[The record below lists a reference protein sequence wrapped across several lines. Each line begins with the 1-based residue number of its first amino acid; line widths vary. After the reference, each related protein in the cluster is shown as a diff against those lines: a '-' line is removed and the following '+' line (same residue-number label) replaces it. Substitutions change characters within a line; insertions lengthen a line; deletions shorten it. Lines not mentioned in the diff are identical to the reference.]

1 LREAEVWR
9 SLSVN
14 ALTSEQAFHT
24 LTDLK
29 DTAGALLSERACS
42 FTEIDDAKLR
52 ERFVRAHA
60 TSEPPT
66 RVTSVT
72 ALGSIKQ
79 TSDDAD
85 AVSVL
90 FFATETGE
98 LHVLSP
104 DAKQIGKT
112 YRLPSPAAF
121 VTATGRTNSEYK
133 ILCACRDGRVYLIEN
148 GFLLTE
154 TVFELETQ
162 VCGLCV
168 VGNDVV
174 VGCADHTAHAFAIAG
189 TCWGFPKS
197 KHCFISQLVTVVH
210 TSRYTIL
217 TLSFY
222 STQITIP
229 AKGLEKRFW

>member
-1 LREAEVWR
+1 M
-9 SLSVN
+9 
-14 ALTSEQAFHT
+14 
-24 LTDLK
+24 
-29 DTAGALLSERACS
+29 
-42 FTEIDDAKLR
+42 
-52 ERFVRAHA
+52 
-60 TSEPPT
+60 
-66 RVTSVT
+66 
-72 ALGSIKQ
+72 
-79 TSDDAD
+79 
-85 AVSVL
+85 
-90 FFATETGE
+90 
-98 LHVLSP
+98 
-104 DAKQIGKT
+104 
-112 YRLPSPAAF
+112 
-121 VTATGRTNSEYK
+121 GRTNSEYK